1 MGFTKDTI
9 GTIESVGGVS
19 LFDSMR
25 SIHPATHD
33 YAGLMSAID
42 KIKLDGIEEGA
53 NKYIHPDSPAEVGT
67 YMQVVTDEQ
76 GHVVGGRLLQD
87 STLADYKIV
96 DAYITNNNEIVLGT
110 KKLRPQMPGENISW
124 KQVIER
130 PNTIAGYGIK
140 DAYIAERL
148 TGTINEKN
156 LPARL
161 QIELASQ
168 QYADGIDVK
177 VEALKTISYENFIYL
192 FDENSARKAKIS
204 AIEQE
209 VNSTKNSVSK
219 NAEKIKLLQEQAGD
233 NAAQIMSNDV
243 KIEALRTL
251 SCENFRYLFDKQNL
265 NEDRFADI
273 ESAQNTKASD
283 VKVEALKTLS
293 YENFR
298 YLFDENEE
306 HKARFSSIEKTQ
318 NGKASDV
325 KVEALKTIS
334 YENFKYLF
342 DEMKNMADTITLL
355 AKQLSNM
362 QSKLDNMSGSGGS
375 SGSGG
380 TCQCTDED
388 VQDTDVDQIFN

>member
-1 MGFTKDTI
+1 MGFTNDTL
-9 GTIESVGGVS
+9 GTVESPGGVS
-19 LFDSMR
+19 LFEAMR
-25 SIHPATHD
+25 TLRLATQN

-67 YMQVVTDEQ
+67 YMQVITDEQ

-96 DAYITNNNEIVLGT
+96 DAYITDNNEIVLGA
-110 KKLRPQMPGENISW
+110 KRLRPQMPDENISW
-124 KQVIER
+124 KQVVER

-148 TGTINEKN
+148 EGTINEKN
-156 LPARL
+156 LPRRL

-204 AIEQE
+204 AIEQDI
-209 VNSTKNSVSK
+209 NNTKNSVSK
-219 NAEKIKLLQEQAGD
+219 EIKLLQKQTGD
-233 NAAQIMSNDV
+233 NAAQIKSNDV

-265 NEDRFADI
+265 HEDRFANI
-273 ESAQNTKASD
+273 ESVQNTKASN

-298 YLFDENEE
+298 YLFDENNE

-334 YENFKYLF
+334 YENFRYLF
-342 DEMKNMADTITLL
+342 DEMKNMADTIALL
-355 AKQLSNM
+355 MKQLNNM
-362 QSKLDNMSGSGGS
+362 QSKLDNMSGSGG

-388 VQDTDVDQIFN
+388 VQDTDVDQIFT

>member
-1 MGFTKDTI
+1 MGFTKNII
-9 GTIESVGGVS
+9 GTNESVGGIN
-19 LFDSMR
+19 LFESIR
-25 SIHPATHD
+25 STQLATSD
-33 YAGLMSAID
+33 TAGLMSPQD
-42 KIKLDGIEEGA
+42 KSKLDSLE
-53 NKYIHPDSPAEVGT
+53 NYIHPDTPAEIGT
-67 YMQVVTDEQ
+67 YMQVVIDKQ
-76 GHVVGGRLLQD
+76 GHIVGGRLLQD
-87 STLADYKIV
+87 STLADYIIV
-96 DAYITNNNEIVLGT
+96 DAYITDNNEIVLGA
-110 KKLRPQMPGENISW
+110 KRLRPQMPGENISW
-124 KQVIER
+124 KQIVER

-148 TGTINEKN
+148 EGTINEKN

-204 AIEQE
+204 AIEQD

-219 NAEKIKLLQEQAGD
+219 NAEKIKLLQKQAGD
-233 NAAQIMSNDV
+233 NAAQIKSNDV
-243 KIEALRTL
+243 EAEALR
-251 SCENFRYLFDKQNL
+251 
-265 NEDRFADI
+265 
-273 ESAQNTKASD
+273 
-283 VKVEALKTLS
+283 TLS

-298 YLFDENEE
+298 YLFDENKE

-325 KVEALKTIS
+325 EVEALKTIS
-334 YENFKYLF
+334 YENFRYLF
-342 DEMKNMADTITLL
+342 DEMKNMADAIALL
-355 AKQLSNM
+355 TKQLGDM
-362 QSKLDNMSGSGGS
+362 QSKLDNIIGSG
-375 SGSGG
+375 GSGG